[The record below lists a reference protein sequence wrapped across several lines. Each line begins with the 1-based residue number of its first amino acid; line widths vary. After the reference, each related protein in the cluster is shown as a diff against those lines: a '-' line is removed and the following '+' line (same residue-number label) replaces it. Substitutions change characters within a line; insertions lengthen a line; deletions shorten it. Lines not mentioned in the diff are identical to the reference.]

1 MGSWAELDAR
11 QRPDE
16 LTPPLVLLLA
26 LHYCADAT
34 HIEDGT
40 VQTALEAQM
49 QHNGIGGIPYET
61 LLTQAATYRRTHAL
75 QDLLSAA
82 PPLLTREQQLTIL
95 LNVADY
101 VLADQQLTAE
111 ENNILSAFM
120 EAFGFTHAEMHGYLM
135 VLMLKN
141 NLALFNPP
149 SA

>member
-11 QRPDE
+11 QRPDA

-26 LHYCADAT
+26 LHYCAEAA
-34 HIEDGT
+34 HVADGT
-40 VQTALEAQM
+40 VQTALEIQIQ
-49 QHNGIGGIPYET
+49 QHGLGGIPYET
-61 LLTQAATYRRTHAL
+61 LLMQAAAYRRNHTM
-75 QDLLSAA
+75 QDLLTAA

-111 ENNILSAFM
+111 ENSTLSAFM
-120 EAFGFTHAEMHGYLM
+120 EAFGFSHSEMHGYLM

-141 NLALFNPP
+141 NLALFNTP